1 MVLLFEFLLK
11 QTRRS
16 NKKEDQNSMSGLSGS
31 ILPRDVRKAGILR
44 KLKTMKKKY
53 FVLRTESESGPA
65 RLEYYDNEK
74 KFKAGS
80 TAKRSIPIK
89 TCFNINRKVDAKHKY
104 AIALY
109 TKDDCFS
116 VVTEN
121 EQSQEDWL
129 NALLELQLDG
139 PCMNGGAKLKPKFEH
154 VWQVTVGDKS
164 LASSRNMKGLY
175 RLCLTPSA
183 LALIKV
189 DQTDKPETLEF
200 PLMSIRRCGHTN
212 NYFVIELGRSS
223 VTGAG
228 ELWLET
234 EDVVIAQ
241 NMHEVTLNA
250 MKSCREHEDLGP
262 LARPR
267 SASNSENS
275 RPIATRRPVA
285 VVSPQAISY
294 GGIRDRCDSMP
305 SRPRTISE
313 GQEINNRGYYAPPG
327 YTLDS
332 LRPHSGFSRTVSYSP
347 PALPNPLSPVSATC
361 STDSAGSSLSIDEFD
376 AGQQTDFAH
385 SRYIHSHPTDGALH
399 TEPPIKEEQ
408 LDEYMPMSIGSD
420 SGDSYLHMAPMSS
433 SAPTGPSVYLNLNCS
448 DSSSLPPVI
457 QDNDYM
463 EMKSPTE
470 GYINMSP
477 VGATLDVQG
486 NKSSSLDS
494 SNDANQTKDGYI
506 HMAPIRDHYS
516 SSLSSTGPDGYLDM
530 APLSSSLPKAFPV
543 ITNHTASLSSRK
555 DSSSK
560 LSEISVS
567 SPSSTNLEDFPL
579 DKVKS
584 FLADTDDSSCDSY
597 IRPVRAYSM
606 GSRPQPKKT
615 HLPVQVDGSR
625 IRAYSVGSQASGQK
639 KSNPLERE
647 LGNLMRIDPRTGTK
661 SSSAPL
667 LNNRPPRI
675 RSSTSRGD
683 VGEDLM
689 EIDYNRIKYTTGG
702 IDLLDSNFTIEPVGR
717 SRSGSYSSSP
727 NNAMKLLHDRDKAKS
742 HSTGHSCNPNSND
755 SETPSDYLS
764 MSPISDNSKCLS
776 RSSASVSSPITVLNH
791 NATKMCEPL
800 HPPGDY
806 VSLDPTCTYQTIS
819 NNKSSGMLKPASGS
833 VLRHQRSRS
842 PSSLAS
848 TPPTVIS
855 HIEVKNI
862 KSLDQNKGVVDSNS
876 LTTKQSNSEQN
887 ASSDYMCMNYNQKS
901 TNSQM
906 SPEGGILDNSCT
918 DPETKDSAELL
929 QNLSNNKK
937 SHSLPPLQQVKES
950 SLPSSPTSKSP
961 PIQSQNTS
969 SDSVVP
975 KTPPPSPY
983 YGAMPNDLSGAPLV
997 ENVVRRLS
1005 QPSNKGSTLSDPNS
1019 RPNSVC
1025 GEIRLNYASLELPP
1039 ASEEDIKGTG
1049 TKLRKSV
1056 DGETKEAPLT
1066 YAQIDFSPVKQKSFQ
1081 DSENLS
1087 HL

>member
-1 MVLLFEFLLK
+1 MVLLFGFLLK
-11 QTRRS
+11 QTRRMS
-16 NKKEDQNSMSGLSGS
+16 DKREDRNSVSSLTG
-31 ILPRDVRKAGILR
+31 IVFPRDVRKAGILR

-80 TAKRSIPIK
+80 AAKRSIPIK

-116 VVTEN
+116 VVAEN
-121 EQSQEDWL
+121 EQLQEDWL
-129 NALLELQLDG
+129 NAMLELQLDG

-327 YTLDS
+327 HTLDS

-448 DSSSLPPVI
+448 DSAHSSSLPPVA
-457 QDNDYM
+457 QDSDYM

-477 VGATLDVQG
+477 VGATLDIQG

-494 SNDANQTKDGYI
+494 SSDANQTKDGYI

-530 APLSSSLPKAFPV
+530 APLSSSLPKAFSV
-543 ITNHTASLSSRK
+543 ITNHAASLSSRK

-560 LSEISVS
+560 LSETTVL

-584 FLADTDDSSCDSY
+584 LLANTDDSSCDSY

-727 NNAMKLLHDRDKAKS
+727 NNAMKLLHDRDKVKS
-742 HSTGHSCNPNSND
+742 HSTGHSYND
-755 SETPSDYLS
+755 SEAPSDYLS
-764 MSPISDNSKCLS
+764 MSPISDSSKGLS
-776 RSSASVSSPITVLNH
+776 RSPASVSSPIAFSNH
-791 NATKMCEPL
+791 IASKMPEPL

-819 NNKSSGMLKPASGS
+819 NNKSGSLLKPASGS

-848 TPPTVIS
+848 TPPPAIS
-855 HIEVKNI
+855 HMEVQNTKN
-862 KSLDQNKGVVDSNS
+862 LDQNKGVADSNS
-876 LTTKQSNSEQN
+876 PTTSQSNKEQN
-887 ASSDYMCMNYNQKS
+887 ASSDYMCMNYNRNS
-901 TNSQM
+901 TNSQT
-906 SPEGGILDNSCT
+906 SSESRIAYAV
-918 DPETKDSAELL
+918 PETKDGAEML
-929 QNLSNNKK
+929 QNLGNNKK
-937 SHSLPPLQQVKES
+937 SHSLPPLQQVNES
-950 SLPSSPTSKSP
+950 SLPSSPTLKSP
-961 PIQSQNTS
+961 PVQSQNAS
-969 SDSVVP
+969 SGNAVP

-983 YGAMPNDLSGAPLV
+983 YGAMPSDLSGAPLV
-997 ENVVRRLS
+997 ETIVRRLS
-1005 QPSNKGSTLSDPNS
+1005 QPSNKGGVLSAPNS

-1039 ASEEDIKGTG
+1039 ASEEDVKGTA

>member
-1 MVLLFEFLLK
+1 M
-11 QTRRS
+11 S
-16 NKKEDQNSMSGLSGS
+16 DKKEDRNSLSTLIGS
-31 ILPRDVRKAGILR
+31 TLPQDVKKAGILR

-74 KFKAGS
+74 KFKAGG
-80 TAKRSIPIK
+80 TAKRSISIK
-89 TCFNINRKVDAKHKY
+89 TCFNINRKVDAKHKL

-116 VVTEN
+116 VVTDSES
-121 EQSQEDWL
+121 SQEEWL
-129 NALLELQLDG
+129 NAMLELQLDG
-139 PCMNGGAKLKPKFEH
+139 PCLNGGAKLKPKFEH

-294 GGIRDRCDSMP
+294 GSIRDRCDSMP

-327 YTLDS
+327 HMLDS

-347 PALPNPLSPVSATC
+347 PTLPNPLSPVSATC

-408 LDEYMPMSIGSD
+408 LDEYMPMSVGSD
-420 SGDSYLHMAPMSS
+420 TDSYMHMAPMSC
-433 SAPTGPSVYLNLNCS
+433 SAPTGPSVYLHLNS
-448 DSSSLPPVI
+448 TDSMNSSSLPPI
-457 QDNDYM
+457 AQDNDYM

-477 VGATLDVQG
+477 VGATLDIQG
-486 NKSSSLDS
+486 NKSSLSLDAS
-494 SNDANQTKDGYI
+494 SDSNQTKDGYI

-516 SSLSSTGPDGYLDM
+516 SSLSSTGQDGYLDM

-543 ITNHTASLSSRK
+543 ITNHNTSLSSRK

-560 LSEISVS
+560 LSETSIST
-567 SPSSTNLEDFPL
+567 PSSTNLEDFPL

-584 FLADTDDSSCDSY
+584 LLADTDDTSCDSY

-639 KSNPLERE
+639 KGSPLERE
-647 LGNLMRIDPRTGTK
+647 LSNLMRIDPRTGSK

-675 RSSTSRGD
+675 RSSTSRGE

-689 EIDYNRIKYTTGG
+689 EIDYNRAKYTSGG

-727 NNAMKLLHDRDKAKS
+727 NNALKLLHDRDKAKS
-742 HSTGHSCNPNSND
+742 HSTGHSCNSSRDD
-755 SETPSDYLS
+755 SQVTSDYLS
-764 MSPISDNSKCLS
+764 MSPVSDNTKGFS
-776 RSSASVSSPITVLNH
+776 RSSASFTSQSMFSNNIQASTSKIT
-791 NATKMCEPL
+791 EPL

-806 VSLDPTCTYQTIS
+806 VSLDPSCTYQKMNN
-819 NNKSSGMLKPASGS
+819 NNKSNSLLKPSSAS

-848 TPPTVIS
+848 TSPSTLL
-855 HIEVKNI
+855 HIDIKNT
-862 KSLDQNKGVVDSNS
+862 KSLDQTKEIVEDNCQLNNQSKPESN
-876 LTTKQSNSEQN
+876 
-887 ASSDYMCMNYNQKS
+887 SSDYMCMNYNQNSISSQMPSKS
-901 TNSQM
+901 GINNSQD
-906 SPEGGILDNSCT
+906 IKDKDN
-918 DPETKDSAELL
+918 EELL
-929 QNLSNNKK
+929 QNQSVNKK
-937 SHSLPPLQQVKES
+937 GHSLPPLQQVKES

-961 PIQSQNTS
+961 SPQSQSIS
-969 SDSVVP
+969 SAGVLP

-983 YGAMPNDLSGAPLV
+983 YGAMPNALSGAPLM

-1005 QPSNKGSTLSDPNS
+1005 QPSNKGVVLSAPNS

-1056 DGETKEAPLT
+1056 EGETKEAPLT

-1081 DSENLS
+1081 DSDSLS